1 MGLKQEES
9 KLRVLNLQVEAREK
23 TLGLENQM
31 LAALTASGAAEGEI
45 ATQAE
50 KVNKLTEQ
58 GNKIRHQSLEL
69 ELSISD
75 AMEDHAD
82 SAKITGVLWAG
93 VLGSISKASEMIKLY
108 SENTRNTADT
118 MGVNVNEAKALNTE
132 ILGAL
137 TGAKGLDT
145 NLKDVV
151 STQLALSE
159 AYGGSMEFT
168 AEQAVNLDIAS
179 KKLGISNTTAA
190 SFSQLMFSTG
200 ESSQEVQINMMAAT
214 KALSDAS
221 GVKFD
226 VVMADIA
233 QSGKEVA
240 GYFGVSGKELAVM
253 AVQARKMGFELSD
266 MKDMSE
272 GLLDVENRIEK
283 QMKFNMLTGKNINL
297 DKATALALEGD
308 HEGMMREVVAQAG
321 NLDDLGQLEIKALN
335 EALGVDI
342 MKLKNAGAIREQ
354 KEAQGIA
361 AAEIAATEALIRD
374 GQIAAF
380 GLQLERDEA
389 AATAEER
396 KNNALD
402 LANNLAAE
410 AINKAD
416 DANNYALIMQGI
428 QMVIQGVMVAQSIA
442 SMVTARNEKQKAR
455 ATSSG
460 LAASASEAGLKAAT
474 AISSLT
480 ANSAITFGIGTVI
493 ALAAA
498 GVGIAAMYALM
509 KKPAPSPKVSK
520 AGDLAIDPAGG
531 PIVMSPKEGG
541 VFQGTKNDGLSM
553 SPSHGKPDN
562 SKGSSQSS
570 TGMDIQPLLK
580 KLDQLITAVHQ
591 GRVLNIDGYKL
602 NEALHLAKTPSG
614 V

>member
-50 KVNKLTEQ
+50 KVNKITATN
-58 GNKIRHQSLEL
+58 NKLRHQSLEL

-179 KKLGISNTTAA
+179 QKLGISNTTAA
-190 SFSQLMFSTG
+190 SFSH
-200 ESSQEVQINMMAAT
+200 
-214 KALSDAS
+214 
-221 GVKFD
+221 
-226 VVMADIA
+226 
-233 QSGKEVA
+233 
-240 GYFGVSGKELAVM
+240 
-253 AVQARKMGFELSD
+253 

-428 QMVIQGVMVAQSIA
+428 QMVIQGVMIAQGIA